1 MVWVWF
7 IHLSGMFSDNSMLLQ
22 DRRMS
27 VEREREFSR
36 DLASDRHLIASYWE
50 KRLRDVENMSGVV
63 YPNAFNRSL
72 VFTKS

>member
-36 DLASDRHLIASYWE
+36 DLASDRPYWE